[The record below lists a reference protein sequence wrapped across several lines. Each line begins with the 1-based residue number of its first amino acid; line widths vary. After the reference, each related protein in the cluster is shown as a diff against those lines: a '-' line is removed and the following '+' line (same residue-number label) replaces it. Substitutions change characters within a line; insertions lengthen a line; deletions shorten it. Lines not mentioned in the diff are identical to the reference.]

1 MSIIAQQTTFT
12 LAGFLG
18 ALFRVPDNSGKRYA
32 PGWQP
37 NNPGNSSTPGWSGG
51 MDFMPIPWPNVVPTI
66 NALANDPGTPRM
78 RAVLPDIN
86 RYAFLP
92 NEYLF
97 IAGFAEKS
105 QG

>member
-1 MSIIAQQTTFT
+1 MREPKSTFT

-18 ALFRVPDNSGKRYA
+18 ALFNVPDNSGKRYA

-37 NNPGNSSTPGWSGG
+37 NSPGNSSTPGWSGG
-51 MDFMPIPWPNVVPTI
+51 MNFMMIPWPDAVPTL

-78 RAVLPDIN
+78 RAILPDIN

-92 NEYLF
+92 TNDLF
-97 IAGFAEKS
+97 ISGFVGKS

>member
-1 MSIIAQQTTFT
+1 MKEPKSTFT

-18 ALFRVPDNSGKRYA
+18 QLFNMPDNSGKKYA

-37 NNPGNSSTPGWSGG
+37 YSPGNSSTPGWSGG
-51 MDFMPIPWPNVVPTI
+51 MDFMGVPWPTAVPSL
-66 NALANDPGTPRM
+66 NALASDPGTPRA
-78 RAVLPDIN
+78 RAILPDVN

-92 NEYLF
+92 TNDLF
-97 IAGFAEKS
+97 ISGIVGKS